1 MGSKLRHQ
9 ALRSHKD
16 AEQPLICNSKYVTQ
30 PKQGT
35 FLQGQENCNPKQFA
49 AKYTNLLD
57 CGHCFGDIRCG
68 DSVALHIFSSVIMVD
83 CTCCRVTVDGI
94 LSSLYEATIYKNPSK
109 ICPNYWGI
117 SRYWERNGTGLREE
131 RCKACACCSKKK
143 GIK

>member
-57 CGHCFGDIRCG
+57 CGHCFGDTRCR
-68 DSVALHIFSSVIMVD
+68 DRIARHIFRSASMVD
-83 CTCCRVTVDGI
+83 CTCCRVIIDVII
-94 LSSLYEATIYKNPSK
+94 LLCEATTHKNPGK
-109 ICPNYWGI
+109 VCPNYWGV
-117 SRYWERNGTGLREE
+117 SRYWERNGSGLREE
-131 RCKACACCSKKK
+131 GGKTCACCSAKK
-143 GIK
+143 GTK